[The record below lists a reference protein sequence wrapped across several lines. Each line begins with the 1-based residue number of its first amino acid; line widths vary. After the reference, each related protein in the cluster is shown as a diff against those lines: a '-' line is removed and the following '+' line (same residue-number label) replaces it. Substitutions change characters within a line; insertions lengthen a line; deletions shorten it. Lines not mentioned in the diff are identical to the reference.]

1 MDSDRHDH
9 IGQLFL
15 EAREL
20 PASERGAFL
29 DEACNGDRELKREV
43 ESLLACEADD
53 LNLEQ
58 VPGLDVRA
66 GVTDLDKRLKEEA
79 VAEAANLPTRIGK
92 YQIVRKLGEGGMG
105 IVYLAEQSHPR
116 RRVALKVIR
125 PGWASDRLIRRFL
138 NEAEVLGQLQHPGI
152 AQIYEAG
159 TAKMEAT
166 SGASEAEQP
175 FFAMEYIEGLPLNR
189 YIARKQLNVR
199 QQLELIANICDAVH
213 HAHTKGVVHRDLKP
227 SNILI
232 VDEGTKDSRDLGTKG
247 EEEADSHSAPRPLGP
262 SVPSSVQPKILD
274 FGVARVTDA
283 DIQITTLQT
292 DVGQLIGTIPY
303 MSPEQIEGD
312 SSHLDQR
319 SDVYALGVICY
330 ECLAGKLPHEL
341 RNASIP
347 EVARL
352 IREEEPSRL
361 SSVNSVFR
369 GDIETIVAK
378 ALEKEK
384 ERRYASAAELAADI
398 RRHLEHRAII
408 ARPTTAAYRLRK
420 FAKRNKVLVGG
431 IVSVFIVLLA
441 GIFVSTSMYL
451 KAEDARVEAQD
462 NLTLAE
468 EREQEATEA
477 RDQLQVVVDFQSS
490 MLSEIDARQ
499 MGRSIVA
506 DQRNHIRKRL
516 EKEGRSSE
524 EIEAAVTSFNKLAT
538 LVNATDL
545 ALEVV
550 DEHVLSRAMETIDQE
565 FAHQPLVSAALRQT
579 VANAYHEIGLDESAM
594 PLQEAAL
601 RTRREQLGNEHPDTL
616 SSINRMGLLHR
627 SMGDYPEAESYYRE
641 ALENRRRVLGD
652 NHADTL
658 QSMANVASI
667 LIDQGK
673 YDDAEK
679 AAISA
684 RDRSREHL
692 GEEHNRTL
700 EATYVLAQVY
710 DKRGRHDQSEPLHL
724 RVVDLR
730 RKTLGDKHSK
740 TVDALNNLAGWYWDN
755 GRYDE
760 AEKLYVEILET
771 RRRTLGEEHPKTL
784 RSTNN
789 LGTLYHKQGQYEKA
803 RKIYTG
809 SLELHRRVLGAEH
822 PDTLILLSNIAT
834 LHVQS
839 RDPKS
844 AIALFEEMLEIR
856 KRISG
861 PHHPD
866 TLFTMNNLAH
876 AYSRIPGRL
885 EDAERVNREVL
896 AIRRE
901 VLGDDHPDTLTSL
914 CNLAS
919 QLVTQKK
926 YEEAEPLHLEA
937 VEIADRA
944 FEPNHPAALFAL
956 KNLAELYG
964 MTDRL
969 DHAIP
974 IYIDVVDRHG
984 KKFGDA
990 HFKTMTLKHGLA
1002 NCYQRMRRYDEAKPL
1017 LTEVAKDARTSLPT
1031 NHWMT
1036 GQVLTSLGNCHV
1048 ALKEYTEAEATLIE
1062 SHAILTKA
1070 VGPRHSYSRAA
1081 VKSLVRL
1088 YEDWGKSNKADEWQT
1103 KLPPTVKP

>member
-1 MDSDRHDH
+1 MNPDRHDQ

-15 EAREL
+15 KAREL
-20 PASERGAFL
+20 PASERGAYL
-29 DEACNGDRELKREV
+29 DEACDGDGALRREV

-66 GVTDLDKRLKEEA
+66 GVTDLDKRLKEDA
-79 VAEAANLPTRIGK
+79 ASEAASLPTRIGK
-92 YQIVRKLGEGGMG
+92 YEIVRKLGEGGMG

-125 PGWASDRLIRRFL
+125 PGWATDRLIRRFL

-152 AQIYEAG
+152 AQIYDAG
-159 TAKMEAT
+159 TATVEAT
-166 SGASEAEQP
+166 GGASGAEQP
-175 FFAMEYIEGLPLNR
+175 FFAMEYIEGLSLNR
-189 YIARKQLNVR
+189 YIARKQLDVR

-213 HAHTKGVVHRDLKP
+213 HAHIKGVIHRDLKP

-232 VDEGTKDSRDLGTKG
+232 VEGERGTGDQGISGK
-247 EEEADSHSAPRPLGP
+247 ESMRFSHPRSPGPPVPFSA
-262 SVPSSVQPKILD
+262 QPKILD

-283 DIQITTLQT
+283 DMQVTTLQT

-312 SSHLDQR
+312 SSLLDQR

-330 ECLAGKLPHEL
+330 ECLAGKLPYEL
-341 RNASIP
+341 RNVSIP

-361 SSVNSVFR
+361 SSISSMFR

-398 RRHLEHRAII
+398 RRHLEHRAIV

-451 KAEDARVEAQD
+451 KAEDARIEAQD

-468 EREQEATEA
+468 KREQEATEA

-490 MLSEIDARQ
+490 MLSEIDAKQ
-499 MGRSIVA
+499 MGHSIVA
-506 DQRNHIRKRL
+506 DQRERIRKRL
-516 EKEGRSSE
+516 EKDGQSSE
-524 EIEAAVTSFNKLAT
+524 KIEAAVASFNELAT

-550 DEHVLSRAMETIDQE
+550 DEHVLSRAVETIEQE
-565 FAHQPLVSAALRQT
+565 FADQPLISAALRQT
-579 VANAYHEIGLDESAM
+579 VANAYHEIGLYEPAM
-594 PLQEAAL
+594 PLQEAVL
-601 RTRREQLGNEHPDTL
+601 QTRREQLGNDHPDTL
-616 SSINRMGLLHR
+616 TSINRMGVLLR
-627 SMGDYPEAESYYRE
+627 SMGNYAEAEQHYRE
-641 ALENRRRVLGD
+641 ALEGRRRVLGD
-652 NHADTL
+652 NHSETL
-658 QSMANVASI
+658 QSMSNVASI

-673 YDDAEK
+673 YEDAEK
-679 AAISA
+679 VAISA

-692 GEEHNRTL
+692 GEEHNRTV
-700 EATYVLAQVY
+700 ETTYTLAQVY
-710 DKRGRHDQSEPLHL
+710 DKRGLHDQSEPLHL
-724 RVVDLR
+724 RVVEIR
-730 RKTLGDKHSK
+730 RKTLGDEHLK
-740 TVDALNNLAGWYWDN
+740 TIDALNNLAGWYWDN
-755 GRYDE
+755 ARYDE

-771 RRRTLGEEHPKTL
+771 RQKTLGEEHPSTL
-784 RSTNN
+784 RATNN
-789 LGTLYHKQGQYEKA
+789 LGTLYHKQRRFDKA
-803 RKIYTG
+803 REMYTG
-809 SLELHRRVLGAEH
+809 SLDLHRRVLGEEH
-822 PDTLILLSNIAT
+822 PDTLILLSNLAT

-839 RDPKS
+839 RDAQG
-844 AIALFEEMLEIR
+844 AIVLFEEMLKIR
-856 KRISG
+856 KRVSG
-861 PHHPD
+861 PRHPD
-866 TLFTMNNLAH
+866 TLFSMNNLII
-876 AYSRIPGRL
+876 AYGRAGRRD
-885 EDAERVNREVL
+885 DAERLSREVL
-896 AIRRE
+896 VIRRE

-919 QLVTQKK
+919 HLVTQKK

-937 VEIADRA
+937 VEIAKRA
-944 FEPNHPAALFAL
+944 FEPDHPAALFAL

-964 MTDRL
+964 VTDRF
-969 DHAIP
+969 DQAIP
-974 IYIDVVDRHG
+974 IYIDSVARHS

-990 HFKTMTLKHGLA
+990 HFKTLTLKAGLG
-1002 NCYQRMRRYDEAKPL
+1002 NCYQRKGRYDEAKPL
-1017 LTEVAKDARTSLPT
+1017 LTEVVNDARESLPAG
-1031 NHWMT
+1031 HWQM
-1036 GQVLTSLGNCHV
+1036 GNFLTSLGNCHA
-1048 ALKEYTEAEATLIE
+1048 ALEEYTDAEALLVE
-1062 SHAILTKA
+1062 AYEILSKSL
-1070 VGPRHSYSRAA
+1070 GRRHTRSRAA

-1088 YEDWGKSNKADEWQT
+1088 YDKWGKPEQT
-1103 KLPPTVKP
+1103 ETYRQLLDQPAP